1 MLKCLLVSSNM
12 NSGLK
17 ELLDNN
23 NNSSAR
29 AQPSIDY
36 NQECTNAIRNC
47 ARLKYYKRLLRN
59 S

>member
-17 ELLDNN
+17 ELVDNN

-47 ARLKYYKRLLRN
+47 ARLKYYKRL
-59 S
+59 